1 MSEMIERVARAIRPE
16 AFEPITEG
24 ARTAG
29 MTEFLE
35 KCRERG
41 VEQALKR
48 ARAAIEAMREPTEA
62 MVASGESAAS
72 FGIGKPKDDDAIPR
86 VWRWMIDAALSNSKG
101 GEG

>member
-1 MSEMIERVARAIRPE
+1 MSMIERVEKAILTALQKE
-16 AFEPITEG
+16 AAPSD
-24 ARTAG
+24 
-29 MTEFLE
+29 L
-35 KCRERG
+35 
-41 VEQALKR
+41 

-72 FGIGKPKDDDAIPR
+72 FGIGKPKDDAAIPR